1 MGKLEESSSRKVRK
15 GELQRLILETVK
27 LAGILSIGLVA
38 PNVIKAM
45 NKLGIISNKRQN
57 EIVSSSASKL
67 AKKGLLKF
75 NGKYY
80 ELTDEGGMK
89 LRQLELQGYKLIRP
103 KKWDGK
109 WRVVI
114 FDIPEKK
121 RKVRDRIRNLFTSAG
136 LYRLQDSVWVYPYDC
151 EDIMGLLKTD
161 FGVGKDVLYLIVD
174 EIENDRHLREEFML
188 PTVY

>member
-151 EDIMGLLKTD
+151 EDIIGLLKTD

>member
-151 EDIMGLLKTD
+151 EDIIGLLKTD

-188 PTVY
+188 SSVY

>member
-1 MGKLEESSSRKVRK
+1 MRK

-151 EDIMGLLKTD
+151 EDIIGLLKTD

-188 PTVY
+188 SIVY